1 MRHVKSCGFLIVR
14 GSPVKDFLL
23 MRHPHRW
30 DLPKGHVDPGEDEL
44 QCAVRELEEETGIDI
59 DAIEI
64 DAEFRFTAQY
74 PVIGKKDGQRRQK
87 TLVIF
92 LARLIRDV
100 QIRVSEHPGYQW
112 FDWRPPHQIQV
123 ETIDAVLLELERY
136 LQQASQT

>member
-44 QCAVRELEEETGIDI
+44 QCAVRELEEETGIDV

-74 PVIGKKDGQRRQK
+74 PVLGKKD
-87 TLVIF
+87 
-92 LARLIRDV
+92 
-100 QIRVSEHPGYQW
+100 
-112 FDWRPPHQIQV
+112 
-123 ETIDAVLLELERY
+123 
-136 LQQASQT
+136 